1 MASNTQD
8 DERPAAT
15 VKTMEIV
22 VAAIIVAGGILVI
35 VDSLR
40 LGNRWASDGPQA
52 GYFPFYI
59 GVMLCIAGIFNLI
72 SALRDLFSRSF
83 VTRGQGKQVLLVLIP
98 LVFYVGLIE
107 FLGIYVAS
115 SLYIAVF
122 MVWLGKY
129 RWLKTAIVS
138 LGVSLAFFLMFEV
151 WFKVPLLKGP
161 LETALGLN

>member
-72 SALRDLFSRSF
+72 SALRDPFSRSF
-83 VTRGQGKQVLLVLIP
+83 VTRGQGKQVGFNAILEAIIQRDDLDSQRAISP
-98 LVFYVGLIE
+98 LRPAEDAIILDTSNLSPE
-107 FLGIYVAS
+107 AVAVRI
-115 SLYIAVF
+115 LH
-122 MVWLGKY
+122 
-129 RWLKTAIVS
+129 
-138 LGVSLAFFLMFEV
+138 LAHERMAS
-151 WFKVPLLKGP
+151 KQ
-161 LETALGLN
+161 ASI